1 MTTIDDLKT
10 AGQEN
15 WATFT
20 KLSQEQPVLLP
31 ALGVVTLAAV
41 TGGVTGVVLAKGL
54 IATRGAA
61 AIKAALAAKGAAAT
75 KAALAVKGATAAQG
89 GAHATGLL
97 NTVVSGGAAAVNG
110 ATAAVNGATSLLNG
124 MTTGGAALGDKVML
138 LVVHTLTHDTV
149 PITVGAV
156 SGVVVGMVSGGYLG
170 VGAMQGQ
177 VRQAEAD
184 RQAQAAQIAALAAE
198 VARLEAASTT
208 TTEQNT
214 AALDADAPAPTE

>member
-10 AGQEN
+10 VGQEN

-20 KLSQEQPVLLP
+20 KLSQEQPILLP
-31 ALGVVTLAAV
+31 TLGVVTLAAV
-41 TGGVTGVVLAKGL
+41 AGGVTGVVLAKGL

-89 GAHATGLL
+89 GAQATGLL
-97 NTVVSGGAAAVNG
+97 NTVVGGGA
-110 ATAAVNGATSLLNG
+110 AAVNGATSLLNG

-177 VRQAEAD
+177 VRQAETD
-184 RQAQAAQIAALAAE
+184 RQEQAAQTASFAAE
-198 VARLEAASTT
+198 VARLQAVVATIA
-208 TTEQNT
+208 EQN
-214 AALDADAPAPTE
+214 AAARDADAPAPTE

>member
-97 NTVVSGGAAAVNG
+97 NTVVSGGA
-110 ATAAVNGATSLLNG
+110 AAVNGATSLLNG